1 MLQILNSSDGPSH
14 SRPPNLG
21 LQKKLNL
28 LTYVF
33 LVNLNTIYLIDF
45 CRLGESL
52 TVKVRLTNQP
62 HQREDMRFIR
72 SDSDREMPELSG
84 DMNQSMNQE

>member
-33 LVNLNTIYLIDF
+33 LVNLNTISLIDF

-72 SDSDREMPELSG
+72 SDSDIEMPELLE

>member
-21 LQKKLNL
+21 LQKLSL

-33 LVNLNTIYLIDF
+33 LVNLNTISLIDF

-52 TVKVRLTNQP
+52 TVKVRLTNEP